1 MRIFEIVDTHVRAG
15 KRRPCA
21 KLLYNE
27 EERDY
32 RIEIEPW
39 ATENDVPMLLIPF
52 IHTKERT
59 LDGTWSRRWVEERIV
74 PPSRQNIGQVLKAN
88 NLDEYDDFK
97 LLLVSMGRC
106 CQDDFELVEVTP
118 GCGADSPDS
127 TIPSAPT
134 LAESIGAELARAR
147 REAGLTQTELATRSG
162 VQQAAISRVERG
174 IGNPTLALVEALASC
189 LGVRLNVRGKKLS

>member
-1 MRIFEIVDTHVRAG
+1 MRVFEIVDTHVRAG

-32 RIEIEPW
+32 RI
-39 ATENDVPMLLIPF
+39 TQ
-52 IHTKERT
+52 ERT

>member
-1 MRIFEIVDTHVRAG
+1 MRVFEIVDTHVRTG
-15 KRRPCA
+15 KRRACA

-52 IHTKERT
+52 IHTKERA

-97 LLLVSMGRC
+97 LLLASMGRC
-106 CQDDFELVEVTP
+106 SQDDFGLVEVTP
-118 GCGADSPDS
+118 DSDADSADPTSSS
-127 TIPSAPT
+127 TPT
-134 LAESIGAELARAR
+134 LAESMGAELARAR
-147 REAGLTQTELATRSG
+147 REARLTQIELATRSG
-162 VQQAAISRVERG
+162 VQQAAISRIERG
-174 IGNPTLALVEALASC
+174 VGNPTLALVEALANC
-189 LGVRLNVRGKKLS
+189 LGVRLKVTGEKLS